1 MRATRKG
8 GPNVCSW
15 ATKNYRAKIQETKE
29 TLLWGPH
36 FPWGYLP
43 HPEKATKNWTEH
55 LRHPGLR
62 GQKLDFKDLQ
72 KGKAWWIP
80 HAVGWASAMPHARS
94 KWSRNSLD
102 LTRTEAHLQ
111 ITLIPDC
118 INMIQIDNST
128 SHLPETNINPPWS
141 TISLL

>member
-1 MRATRKG
+1 MDQMSVPGQQRIIESRSERQRKPYSG
-8 GPNVCSW
+8 GHTSPGGIFH
-15 ATKNYRAKIQETKE
+15 IQKKP
-29 TLLWGPH
+29 LR
-36 FPWGYLP
+36 
-43 HPEKATKNWTEH
+43 TEQSTSGT
-55 LRHPGLR
+55 PGLR
-62 GQKLDFKDLQ
+62 GQKLDFTDLQ

-102 LTRTEAHLQ
+102 LRRTEAHLQ

-118 INMIQIDNST
+118 INMIQIANST